1 MKGKTCTTEWHPA
14 RTWFDH
20 VIKIVGKENN
30 SKVHKRYQNRL
41 PGDSPELMPLDN
53 HLFADIREALGKN
66 IALSYWLK
74 DDDPLKYSEATPMKI
89 YDSICR
95 TIKSGSP
102 SEERIIEDV
111 YRIKEETLRR
121 ITEAKGTYIE
131 DSSNKKSR
139 NGVRLAAAREEQKT
153 KKNAIKTDPA
163 VEKKFAEL
171 FRDLQ
176 KGAAPMPCKFEDGG
190 TRGTIRDEG
199 HLRGEFLTVPLVEE
213 RNDGGG

>member
-1 MKGKTCTTEWHPA
+1 MQT
-14 RTWFDH
+14 
-20 VIKIVGKENN
+20 
-30 SKVHKRYQNRL
+30 
-41 PGDSPELMPLDN
+41 
-53 HLFADIREALGKN
+53 LGKN

-74 DDDPLKYSEATPMKI
+74 DDDPLKYSDATPMKI

-102 SEERIIEDV
+102 SEERIVEDV
-111 YRIKEETLRR
+111 YRIKEETLRC

-190 TRGTIRDEG
+190 TRGTIRDEDHSG
-199 HLRGEFLTVPLVEE
+199 GEFLTMPLVEE
-213 RNDGGG
+213 ALARRRMNGTRMMNPSAEEKDDTRRRQINFNLNYMYVYKFYFKYKYF